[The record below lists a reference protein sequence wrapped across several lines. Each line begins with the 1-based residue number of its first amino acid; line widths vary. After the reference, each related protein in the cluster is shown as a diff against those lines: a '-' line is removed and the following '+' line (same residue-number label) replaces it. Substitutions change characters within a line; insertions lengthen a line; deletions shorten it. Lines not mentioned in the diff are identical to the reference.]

1 MEKYS
6 SNTSFTHGM
15 AILIKTLVFRDRKYV
30 NAVLRFCPKSAD
42 IMNKIM
48 QQFNTNDNDDN
59 QLYFFILVI
68 VTHKPVSYLH
78 TKLFGNTF

>member
-1 MEKYS
+1 
-6 SNTSFTHGM
+6 
-15 AILIKTLVFRDRKYV
+15 
-30 NAVLRFCPKSAD
+30 
-42 IMNKIM
+42 M

-59 QLYFFILVI
+59 QPYFFILVI